1 MKKLN
6 KKIKFK
12 IAADGSSASG
22 KTTGSKL
29 IAKKFKMKF
38 LSSGTLYRYCA
49 LKTLENKNNYNVK
62 FINKIAKSIT
72 INKLNNKKLYIPEVA
87 KLSSIISKKP
97 FVRKALKSFQKNF
110 IKKSRLVVVEGRDIG
125 SKIMPN
131 ADLKLFFTCSTKEK
145 AKRRLKEFKNLNKN
159 ISLKKVEKALIQR
172 DKEDTKRKISP
183 LIMTKNAVLVD
194 TTKLSLKQMEAKL
207 TNLVKKS
214 IKSKYG
220 NWILYDPEFSK
231 KTYFLWLLPILM
243 FIIGGAIIFKLFI
256 IKKN

>member
-29 IAKKFKMKF
+29 IAKKFKMNF

-72 INKLNNKKLYIPEVA
+72 LNKLNNKKLYIPEVA

-110 IKKSRLVVVEGRDIG
+110 IKKSRLVIVEGRDIG

-131 ADLKLFFTCSTKEK
+131 ADLKIFFTCSIKEK
-145 AKRRLKEFKNLNKN
+145 AKRRLKEFSN
-159 ISLKKVEKALIQR
+159 LKKQITLNQVKKALIQR
-172 DKEDTKRKISP
+172 DNEDTKRKISP

-207 TNLVKKS
+207 INLVKNS
-214 IKSKYG
+214 INNKYG
-220 NWILYDPEFSK
+220 NL
-231 KTYFLWLLPILM
+231 
-243 FIIGGAIIFKLFI
+243 
-256 IKKN
+256 

>member
-29 IAKKFKMKF
+29 IAKKFKMNF

-110 IKKSRLVVVEGRDIG
+110 IKKSRLVIVEGRDIG

-131 ADLKLFFTCSTKEK
+131 ADLKIFFTCSIKEK
-145 AKRRLKEFKNLNKN
+145 AKRRLKEFNNLNKQITLN
-159 ISLKKVEKALIQR
+159 QVKKALIQR
-172 DKEDTKRKISP
+172 DNEDTKRKISP

-207 TNLVKKS
+207 INLVRTS
-214 IKSKYG
+214 INKKYG
-220 NWILYDPEFSK
+220 NL
-231 KTYFLWLLPILM
+231 
-243 FIIGGAIIFKLFI
+243 
-256 IKKN
+256 